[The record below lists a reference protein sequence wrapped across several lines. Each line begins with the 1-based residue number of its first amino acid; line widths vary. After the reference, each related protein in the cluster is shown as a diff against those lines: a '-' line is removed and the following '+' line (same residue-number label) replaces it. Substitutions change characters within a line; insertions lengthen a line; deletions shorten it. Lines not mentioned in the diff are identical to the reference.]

1 MDVSLCCRKRWRA
14 PVYPALEGLLPEL
27 PEVEVVRTG
36 LESLILGRRI
46 THLHL
51 HRRTLRYPLPE
62 DMAARLTGR
71 SITAV
76 SRRSKYL
83 VFHLDG
89 PDVLVWHLGM
99 TGQFHVLP
107 DDAPPGRHEHVVF
120 DLDRGL
126 SLRYRDMRRFGYA
139 GLFDAGDW
147 RQQPWFAELGPEP
160 LEDGFDG
167 GYLYGRCRARKAPIK
182 VALMDAAVVV
192 GVGNIY
198 ACESLFRAG
207 IDPFLP
213 AHRLGRKRAAALA
226 AAVKAVLHEA
236 IAAGGS
242 TISDFV
248 RADGRPGYFRH
259 SFAVYQRQG
268 QPCVRCGGLIR
279 RRLQSGRGTFHCPG
293 CQR

>member
-1 MDVSLCCRKRWRA
+1 M
-14 PVYPALEGLLPEL
+14 EGPLPEL

-36 LESLILGRRI
+36 LESLVAGRRI
-46 THLHL
+46 EGLIL
-51 HRRTLRYPLPE
+51 HRRMLRYPLP
-62 DMAARLTGR
+62 DGMAARLTGR
-71 SITAV
+71 AIQAV
-76 SRRSKYL
+76 ARRSKYL
-83 VFHLDG
+83 IFHLDG

-107 DDAPPGRHEHVVF
+107 EADPAGRHEHVVF
-120 DLDRGL
+120 ALDEGL

-139 GLFDAGDW
+139 GLFPAGSW
-147 RQQPWFAELGPEP
+147 RAQPWFAKLGPEP
-160 LEDGFDG
+160 LGGEFDG
-167 GYLYGRCRARKAPIK
+167 AYLDGRCRERTAPIK
-182 VALMDAAVVV
+182 AVLMDAAVVV

-213 AHRLGRKRAAALA
+213 AHRLGRKRAALLA
-226 AAVKAVLHEA
+226 EAVKAVLAEA
-236 IAAGGS
+236 IEAGGS

-268 QPCVRCGGLIR
+268 QPCPRCGEPVLRG
-279 RRLQSGRGTFHCPG
+279 RLAGRGTFHCPG

>member
-1 MDVSLCCRKRWRA
+1 M
-14 PVYPALEGLLPEL
+14 EGILPEL

-46 THLHL
+46 QGLHL
-51 HRRTLRYPLPE
+51 HRRMLRYPLPD
-62 DMAARLTGR
+62 DMAERLTGQIIR
-71 SITAV
+71 AV

-83 VFHLDG
+83 VFQLDG

-99 TGQFHVLP
+99 TGQFHVLA
-107 DDAPPGRHEHVVF
+107 DADPCGRHEHVVF
-120 DLDRGL
+120 DLDQGL

-139 GLFDAGDW
+139 GLFAANGW
-147 RQQPWFAELGPEP
+147 ELQPWFAGLGPEP
-160 LEDGFDG
+160 LGEGFDG
-167 GYLYGRCRARKAPIK
+167 AYLYGRSQARTAPIK
-182 VALMDAAVVV
+182 VVLMDAAVVV

-213 AHRLGRKRAAALA
+213 ANRLGRKRVEALVS
-226 AAVKAVLHEA
+226 AVKAVLTEA

-248 RADGRPGYFRH
+248 QADGRPGYFRH

-268 QPCVRCGGLIR
+268 QPCVRCGMPIV